1 MRGTHLLLLAVGW
14 LGGCGGGVPLLH
26 GAHVLHDREVAVGA
40 GFSGTFATGEPSDVA
55 LRARKV
61 DVPPGSETPATP
73 APADVARA
81 TAVLMTMSPAV
92 APWVNA
98 RIGLR
103 GDNEAGLT
111 YSGRAIRADVR
122 HAFYDGNMAWSVGA
136 GASWVAAVPG
146 DEPPGAVD
154 VRLDWRSAG
163 VDVPLLVGW
172 RSTAGIVTA
181 WGGARGGFER
191 VAGDVL
197 LAGPSGLSSSSM
209 DLKRWYAGALLGLGF
224 GFRHVHGTIELD
236 ATYQSVSGSAGPYDV
251 GVRGITVAPAAGLVA
266 TF

>member
-1 MRGTHLLLLAVGW
+1 MTTRALLLAAAW

-26 GAHVLHDREVAVGA
+26 GAHALQEREVAVGA
-40 GFSGTFATGEPSDVA
+40 GFSGTFATGEPGDVA
-55 LRARKV
+55 LRARQPV
-61 DVPPGSETPATP
+61 ASVGSEPGP
-73 APADVARA
+73 APATSDVARA

-122 HAFYDGNMAWSVGA
+122 HVFYDGSLAYSVGA
-136 GASWVAAVPG
+136 GASWVAGIPNDV
-146 DEPPGAVD
+146 PPGAAD
-154 VRLDWRSAG
+154 LRLDWRSAG
-163 VDVPLLVGW
+163 VDVPLVVGW
-172 RSTAGIVTA
+172 RSIAGIVKA
-181 WGGARGGFER
+181 WAGARGGLER

-197 LAGPSGLSSSSM
+197 LATPTGSSSTSM
-209 DLKRWYAGALLGLGF
+209 ELRRWYAGALIGLGF

-236 ATYQSVSGSAGPYDV
+236 ATYQSLSGSAGIYDV
-251 GVRGITVAPAAGLVA
+251 GVRGITLTPAAGLVA
-266 TF
+266 SF

>member
-1 MRGTHLLLLAVGW
+1 MRSPLLLGIAC
-14 LGGCGGGVPLLH
+14 LGGCGGGMPLLH
-26 GAHVLHDREVAVGA
+26 GAHVLHDREVALGA

-55 LRARKV
+55 LRARQGDAANPEGAMPQAV
-61 DVPPGSETPATP
+61 DA
-73 APADVARA
+73 ARA

-103 GDNEAGLT
+103 NDNEVGLT

-122 HAFYDGNMAWSVGA
+122 HAFYDDSVAWSVGA

-146 DEPPGAVD
+146 DEPPGAANL
-154 VRLDWRSAG
+154 RLDWRSAG

-172 RSTAGIVTA
+172 RSTAGIVMV
-181 WGGARGGFER
+181 WGGTKAGFER
-191 VAGDVL
+191 VAGDVV
-197 LAGPSGLSSSSM
+197 LAGPEGTPSSH
-209 DLKRWYAGALLGLGF
+209 LELHRWYASAVVGLGF
-224 GFRHVHGTIELD
+224 GFRHVHGAIELD
-236 ATYQSVSGSAGPYDV
+236 ATYQDLSGSAGPYDV
-251 GVRGITVAPAAGLVA
+251 VVRGVTLAPAAGLVA